1 MSGFLAVFLWKFAPE
16 TKGKSFAEINA
27 EFAKMNGVE
36 VQETEMLKSDEKWN
50 FCENDKI
57 LDK

>member
-1 MSGFLAVFLWKFAPE
+1 VSAFLAVFLWKFAPE

-36 VQETEMLKSDEKWN
+36 VQETEMLKSDEK
-50 FCENDKI
+50 
-57 LDK
+57 